1 MKKRHVLLLALLVFV
16 TTSTIAIIV
25 VFPAAR
31 VGQTAILPSSDIP
44 VAAPVTP
51 EEQPKP
57 APADHAGGACVFNT
71 VFRKVPADSLLFVCE
86 VPADVDKGIREA
98 LSWVVKAQHND
109 GGWGAGTHSFQG
121 EMNPHAVPSDAATTA
136 MVGLALLRCG
146 NSPQAGTYAQ
156 QLNKAA
162 VYLMEVVEETASGA
176 ANIGNAEG
184 TQPQVKLGQNIDV
197 VLTSQF
203 LTNLLAFYTEG
214 DARHNRTKSCVEK
227 CVRMIERN
235 TGENGSVSGGAWAG
249 VLQSSFAVNALQS
262 AQDAGVSVEA
272 PVLEKAEAYQMKA
285 INMED
290 QSVRTDDAAGVVLY
304 SVTSTARSSAR
315 DAREAKIALK
325 KAKEDGKL
333 KEGEKVNTEN
343 LMKAGYSETEALKL
357 NTAYQVNQAATSQS
371 LKGEVI
377 SGFGNNGGEEFLSF
391 LQTGEGMIM
400 SHSTEWKNWY
410 SQTCDMLLDIQNDDG
425 SWSGHHCITSP
436 VFCTATCLLVL
447 GVANDAETLAW
458 SGGQSGDD

>member
-31 VGQTAILPSSDIP
+31 VGQTAVLPSSDTP
-44 VAAPVTP
+44 VAAPAKP

-86 VPADVDKGIREA
+86 VPADVDKGIRQA

-146 NSPQAGTYAQ
+146 NSPQGGTYTQ

-184 TQPQVKLGQNIDV
+184 TQPQAKLGQNIDV

-203 LTNLLAFYTEG
+203 LTNLLAFYAEG

-227 CVRMIERN
+227 CVKMIERN
-235 TGENGSVSGGAWAG
+235 TGDNGSVSGGSWAG

-272 PVLEKAEAYQMKA
+272 PVLEKAEDYQMKA
-285 INMED
+285 INIED

-325 KAKEDGKL
+325 KAKEEGKL